1 MFWFNAITMLDI
13 PKNSKVAIVG
23 SRGFN
28 DYELLS
34 ERLKNHAGNISE
46 IISGG
51 AKGAD
56 SLAEMFADEY
66 GVKKTIFKAEWDK
79 FGRSAGIIRN
89 KDIVKNCDVLI
100 AFWDGKSKGTK
111 NSIDLAIS
119 QNKKVTILMV

>member
-1 MFWFNAITMLDI
+1 MFWLNAITMLDI

-23 SRGFN
+23 SRNFD

-34 ERLKNHAGNISE
+34 ERLKNYVGNISE

-66 GVKKTIFKAEWDK
+66 GIKKTIFKAEWDK

-111 NSIDLAIS
+111 NSIDLATI

>member
-66 GVKKTIFKAEWDK
+66 GIKKTIFKAEWDK

>member
-1 MFWFNAITMLDI
+1 MFWFNAVTMLDI

-28 DYELLS
+28 DYELLR

-66 GVKKTIFKAEWDK
+66 GIKKTIFKAEWSK

-119 QNKKVTILMV
+119 QNKKVTILKV